1 MFLSYLPGVKPRVPY
16 SEAVAHRLLAGLSE
30 GRGLR
35 ALCRGPHMPTRPT
48 VMLWLRQRPDFA
60 DEVAFARLWG
70 GLNRP
75 GRPSGYKAGVVDE
88 IYLRLCEGGTLRDIC
103 SDPALPSRS
112 TVHTW
117 MRREPE
123 FAEVLAFARDMA
135 VAEAATARWKALY
148 GS

>member
-1 MFLSYLPGVKPRVPY
+1 MKPRVPY
-16 SEAVAHRLLAGLSE
+16 SEAIAGRLLAGLSQ

-60 DEVAFARLWG
+60 EEAALARLWG

-75 GRPSGYKAGVVDE
+75 GRPSGYKAAAAEE
-88 IYLRLCEGGTLRDIC
+88 IYLRLCEGQPLRDIC
-103 SDPALPSRS
+103 RDPGLPSRS

-123 FAEVLAFARDMA
+123 FVEVLAFARDMGA
-135 VAEAATARWKALY
+135 AEAATARWTALY
-148 GS
+148 GP